1 VSSEYDPIGGALR
14 GPAGVE
20 DFETVREKFAAAGQP
35 FLASPLG
42 WLAWAAILPAA
53 SLATGPVWARFGPA
67 GVLFLWS
74 SAILVGGLVEMLPL
88 LRRGRREGRT
98 LLATWAL
105 RVQGNLSLVGA
116 ALSAALLWHDQAGL
130 LPALWL
136 LLLGHSFY
144 MLGGLAFP
152 PFRACGL
159 LYQGAG
165 LLALWPRVPPLVVFA
180 VATALG
186 NGWIGWG
193 IWRLRRA
200 NESA

>member
-1 VSSEYDPIGGALR
+1 MPSEYDPIGGSLR

-20 DFETVREKFAAAGQP
+20 DFELVREKFAAAGRP
-35 FLASPLG
+35 FLASPVG
-42 WLAWAAILPAA
+42 WLAWAVILPAA
-53 SLATGPVWARFGPA
+53 SLATEPVYRAFGPA

-74 SAILVGGLVEMLPL
+74 SAILLGGLAEMLPV

-116 ALSAALLWHDQAGL
+116 ALSAALLWRGDEAL

-165 LLALWPRVPPLVVFA
+165 LVALWPRLSPLLVFA
-180 VATALG
+180 AAAGLG
-186 NGWIGWG
+186 NLWIAWG
-193 IWRLRRA
+193 VWRLRREGEA
-200 NESA
+200 T